1 MEAGQGIVGKLC
13 LKICNAGMPPAY
25 GHSTVLLCHE
35 LCSIVSQLHEG
46 ELTHRGALGHKLT
59 PTPGSRHSCED
70 WASVLPHRRLYLKA
84 NIVLTTYQF
93 NINLETS

>member
-25 GHSTVLLCHE
+25 GHSTILLRHE